1 VRLDYYNKR
10 KAHKLDKYEKE
21 LLFLDSRIKFIL
33 SVIDGNLKIMDCK
46 QSDIKDY
53 LDKNK
58 FPKVDEKY
66 DYLIRMPIYN
76 FTFEKKEELLK
87 EYNEK
92 NTQYEM
98 YKALTI
104 ESMWLQDLDELENH
118 LKNDK

>member
-1 VRLDYYNKR
+1 MNYYDKR
-10 KAHKLDKYEKE
+10 KANKLDKYEKE

-46 QSDIKDY
+46 QSDINQY
-53 LDKNK
+53 LEKNK
-58 FPKVDEKY
+58 FPKIDDKY

-92 NTQYEM
+92 NTQYET
-98 YKALTI
+98 YKALSI
-104 ESMWLQDLDELENH
+104 KDLWKLDLDELENY